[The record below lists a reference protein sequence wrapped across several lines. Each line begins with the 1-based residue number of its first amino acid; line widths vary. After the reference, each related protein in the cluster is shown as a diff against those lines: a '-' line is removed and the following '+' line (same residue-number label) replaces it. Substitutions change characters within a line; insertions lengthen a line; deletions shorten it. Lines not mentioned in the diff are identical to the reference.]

1 MLGDSEDFKNIDR
14 IAGKPTRGIAKRKPL
29 RQPNL
34 FPRAVAFGT
43 ELIKKRQV

>member
-1 MLGDSEDFKNIDR
+1 MLGDSEDFKILIVSR
-14 IAGKPTRGIAKRKPL
+14 ISRLGGIAKRKPL